1 MFVKQT
7 RIKPLSINIRLSSQS
22 QANGTWRQLFF
33 YVAALLSF
41 LMLATTL
48 SHTHTHQNIH
58 TLILHCVTF
67 MENNDRGAQT
77 FCYMLHHNAI
87 QRYIRCVFI
96 DFSIQHWEQLILTII
111 AKGAVTE
118 TSWYLSQQSCQIF
131 WMILCIKISRQRNFC
146 N

>member
-77 FCYMLHHNAI
+77 FLLHATS
-87 QRYIRCVFI
+87 QCYIRCVFI
-96 DFSIQHWEQLILTII
+96 DLSIQHWEQLILTII